1 MSSTGQQPINKF
13 HALDRFYQSKG
24 VYGSITSSDNDDGL
38 FFVGACDDSHTLSF
52 NVKICASSGSLIDE
66 VFVDGRGE
74 ILLTPCVQTCVA
86 FTTIEKVNGTYVTV
100 RRLRVL
106 TTELKLTDSVET
118 LTLSLDAEAL
128 AVVSFKS
135 LASCTF

>member
-1 MSSTGQQPINKF
+1 MKTSHQL
-13 HALDRFYQSKG
+13 HRFYQSNG
-24 VYGSITSSDNDDGL
+24 LYGSITALDNDDGV
-38 FFVGACDDSHTLSF
+38 FYIGACDDSHTLSF
-52 NVKICASSGSLIDE
+52 NLQICASSGSLIDE

-86 FTTIEKVNGTYVTV
+86 FTSIVQIDGKYVTV

-106 TTELKLTDSVET
+106 TKELKLTDSVEA

-128 AVVSFKS
+128 AVVSYHHPYDICCFDYS
-135 LASCTF
+135 LS